1 MHCTMMYSPTVT
13 RTTLNMAAAIRR
25 VQERRGERFKFIE
38 SERLALTEVQSEM
51 QIYAKWDIQTLS
63 SPLKCIGITCFHSAR
78 HLHVWCL
85 WLYSCWSYNTF
96 SFSLSF
102 APEEEHLSK

>member
-51 QIYAKWDIQTLS
+51 QIYTKWEIQTLS
-63 SPLKCIGITCFHSAR
+63 SPLKCSGITCFHSAVPATYVSGVCGFTR
-78 HLHVWCL
+78 GGRTIHI
-85 WLYSCWSYNTF
+85 N
-96 SFSLSF
+96 
-102 APEEEHLSK
+102 